1 MVKVGLKLFHEL
13 GERTGKMEEEVQVY
27 REVLAKLAAREGG
40 EVPAFFGGEGREFD
54 AKQVRAWLEGVLA
67 GPLGTEQ
74 AGGSGARGRGGGA
87 RGRGGGGSR
96 SKRPRGTEDGENIE
110 GRRPHSG

>member
-1 MVKVGLKLFHEL
+1 MVKVGLKLIHEL
-13 GERTGKMEEEVQVY
+13 GERTGRMEEEVQVY
-27 REVLAKLAAREGG
+27 REMLAKLAAREGW

-54 AKQVRAWLEGVLA
+54 ANQSRAWLEGALA
-67 GPLGTEQ
+67 GSSATEQ
-74 AGGSGARGRGGGA
+74 TGVSGARGRGGGV
-87 RGRGGGGSR
+87 RGRGSSC